1 MIDLLKLIK
10 LIDDEDLHFA
20 RLLILLRVFS
30 TKSGKKEINSLTK
43 LAKLDFLLRYPLL
56 LVKALKIM
64 KKDPSKVKL
73 ENYERHSIE
82 SKMVRFKYGPWDF
95 KYKRFLTFMFA
106 KDLISIRTAKNSNF
120 IGLTNKGLEIS
131 DKLCNLEQYKN
142 VVNRARILKRYFDK
156 SGNSLKNFIY
166 NTFPEILELK
176 YGEEIS
182 YERL

>member
-1 MIDLLKLIK
+1 MIDLLKIIK

-30 TKSGKKEINSLTK
+30 TKSGTKEINSLTK

-56 LVKALKIM
+56 LVKALKITER
-64 KKDPSKVKL
+64 DSSKVSL
-73 ENYERHSIE
+73 EEYERHSIE

-95 KYKRFLTFMFA
+95 KYKKFLTLMFA
-106 KDLISIRTAKNSNF
+106 KELISIRTTNTSNF
-120 IGLTNKGLEIS
+120 IGLTNKGLKIS
-131 DKLCNLEQYKN
+131 DKLCNLEQYRN
-142 VVNRARILKRYFDK
+142 VVNRTKILKRYFDK
-156 SGNSLKNFIY
+156 SGNKLKNFIY

-182 YERL
+182 YEKL